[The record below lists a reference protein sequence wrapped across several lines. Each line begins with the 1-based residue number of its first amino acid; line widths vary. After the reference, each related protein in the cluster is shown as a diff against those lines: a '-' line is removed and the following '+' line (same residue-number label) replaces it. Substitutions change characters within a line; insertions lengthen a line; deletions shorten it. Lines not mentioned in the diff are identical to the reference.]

1 MGKRKDAGAGDGLA
15 APARLTPIDIQQKE
29 FRVSRFG
36 GYKMRD
42 VDEFLDQI
50 TDSFGA
56 LTAEVERL
64 RAGGGRRGRGFARPR

>member
-1 MGKRKDAGAGDGLA
+1 MGKKDTGLGEAVA
-15 APARLTPIDIQQKE
+15 APSRLSPADIQQKE

-50 TDSFGA
+50 TTRS
-56 LTAEVERL
+56 R
-64 RAGGGRRGRGFARPR
+64 